1 MRGLKGDR
9 AWASSVVLSAAFC
22 CSKLNFP
29 YRHLDAAGWRDIE
42 ILLGRRLKRL
52 DELLAGLCVLVDV
65 VGFSH
70 GL

>member
-1 MRGLKGDR
+1 
-9 AWASSVVLSAAFC
+9 VVLRATFC

-29 YRHLDAAGWRDIE
+29 NRHLEAAGWRGIE

-65 VGFSH
+65 VGFGH